1 MEKKKIRH
9 VLMWIFIPLV
19 ILAGGGSAYYHFFI
33 NSRDTENTHDMLTV
47 YTVKSVNHTET
58 VEVSGNIEPIESENL
73 KFNVTGLVSK
83 VYVKEGEYVHAGT
96 IVAEL
101 DNTQQVYELKQV
113 EYNIEQKKVEGAQRE
128 VELLELEKKLKEKA
142 LDERRLF
149 SSLSGYVSDVSIEE
163 GDYVTGG
170 SPTAVRVINISSLKA
185 EVEVDELDV
194 PSVKK
199 NQKVVFNFD
208 ALPDLKVTGVVK
220 DTPLE
225 GRVTSEGIAVLDT
238 EIRINNPPKVI
249 HPGYSFTAEIIV
261 KPEEKILV
269 VNKDAVMEKNGRK
282 LVFPAPPEGGTVV
295 SQQRPQPVNVKTAA
309 FNDKEVRVIS
319 GLKEGDRVIS
329 AVELLANFKK
339 NSSPSGNDPL
349 SLLGFPQ
356 KNLGSSRKNS
366 KR

>member
-1 MEKKKIRH
+1 M
-9 VLMWIFIPLV
+9 V
-19 ILAGGGSAYYHFFI
+19 
-33 NSRDTENTHDMLTV
+33 
-47 YTVKSVNHTET
+47 
-58 VEVSGNIEPIESENL
+58 
-73 KFNVTGLVSK
+73 
-83 VYVKEGEYVHAGT
+83 
-96 IVAEL
+96 
-101 DNTQQVYELKQV
+101 
-113 EYNIEQKKVEGAQRE
+113 IEQKKVEGAQRDI
-128 VELLELEKKLKEKA
+128 ELLELEKKLKEKA
-142 LDERRLF
+142 LDERKLF

-220 DTPLE
+220 DIPLE
-225 GRVTSEGIAVLDT
+225 GKVTSEGIAVLDT

-282 LVFPAPPEGGTVV
+282 LAFPAPSEGGTVV
-295 SQQRPQPVNVKTAA
+295 SQQRPRPVNVKTAA
-309 FNDKEVRVIS
+309 FNDKEVQVIS

-329 AVELLANFKK
+329 AVELLAEFKK
-339 NSSPSGNDPL
+339 NRSPSGNNPL

-356 KNLGSSRKNS
+356 RNLGGRPSRERPKE
-366 KR
+366 